1 MISKNLLFVL
11 LLVTSN
17 RFLWSENWLG
27 FGFCDAPGNEI
38 EVEIFDRLGAD
49 YVRMG
54 VNWNLLEDI
63 GGNWDFSRYDLLITE
78 AAKSKLKII
87 LMLCYDHPR
96 VRRRGDGS
104 PHIRAEYIPDFL
116 TYVGKVYDR
125 WGDLI
130 AGFEIWNEPN
140 MHLFW
145 GGGDDEFFQLCRE
158 TVSYLKTI
166 APEKP
171 VAVGSVMLNPWVGGR
186 GYVRKLLDAGIFK
199 KADALSIH
207 PYAYWVP
214 SQARRVAGV
223 RRDMDERG
231 YDSKELW
238 ITEVG
243 FPTKSLYPYRVTVE
257 ALPLK
262 IAESLIRLSAAGANI
277 ITWYQLYTTM
287 KDEKESRGF
296 EVASFALLYRE
307 PDGTYISKDGLET
320 WGRVANALGGL
331 EYIEDFVTLEPP
343 TDKTVHAFGYGNSEG
358 RRVIFLWSK
367 IGIQELNIS
376 GSRPDITIQNV
387 VTGDFESQKAG
398 ILLGKEPIL
407 LSYYADSPKG
417 RITIR
422 GDDAIRKIRIE
433 GF

>member
-1 MISKNLLFVL
+1 MILKNLLFFL
-11 LLVTSN
+11 LLITPN
-17 RFLWSENWLG
+17 CLLWSENGLG
-27 FGFCDAPGNEI
+27 FGFCDAPGNEA

-54 VNWNLLEDI
+54 VSWSLLEGS
-63 GGNWDFSRYDLLITE
+63 GGDWDFSRYDPLITE
-78 AAKSKLKII
+78 AARGKLNII
-87 LMLCYDHPR
+87 LMLSYDHPR
-96 VRRRGDGS
+96 IRQRGDRN
-104 PHIRAEYIPDFL
+104 PRIRAEYIPDFL
-116 TYVGKVYDR
+116 AYVGRVYER

-140 MHLFW
+140 MRLYW
-145 GGGDDEFFQLCRE
+145 GGGDSEFFQLCRE

-171 VAVGSVMLNPWVGGR
+171 VAVGSVMLNPWVRGR
-186 GYVRKLLDAGIFK
+186 SYVRKLLDAGILK
-199 KADALSIH
+199 EADALSIH
-207 PYAYWVP
+207 PYAYWAP

-223 RRDMDERG
+223 RKDMDERG

-262 IAESLIRLSAAGANI
+262 IAESLIRLSAAGADI

-287 KDEKESRGF
+287 KDEKDSRGF

-307 PDGTYISKDGLET
+307 PDGAYIFKNGLET

-331 EYIEDFVTLEPP
+331 EYIENFVTLEPP
-343 TDKTVHAFGYGNSEG
+343 TDKTVHAFCYGNSEG
-358 RRVIFLWSK
+358 RRVVFLWSK
-367 IGIQELNIS
+367 IGIQELNLSNIKS
-376 GSRPDITIQNV
+376 DIMIQNV
-387 VTGDFESQKAG
+387 VTGEFDPQNAG
-398 ILLGKEPIL
+398 VLLGEEPIM
-407 LSYYADSPKG
+407 LSYRSNSPESK
-417 RITIR
+417 ITIR
-422 GDDAIRKIRIE
+422 GHGAIREIRIE
-433 GF
+433 GL